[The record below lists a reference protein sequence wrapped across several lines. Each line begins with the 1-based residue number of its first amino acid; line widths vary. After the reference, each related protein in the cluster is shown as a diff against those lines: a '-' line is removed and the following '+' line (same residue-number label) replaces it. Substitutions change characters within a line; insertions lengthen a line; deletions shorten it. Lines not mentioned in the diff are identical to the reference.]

1 MLVQRN
7 TIGALG
13 VVVLVQES
21 ITGALRKLYWYSRIL
36 LDDSVSCVATAEYYW
51 STPVGCVG
59 TGTLGRL
66 F

>member
-1 MLVQRN
+1 M
-7 TIGALG
+7 A
-13 VVVLVQES
+13 VLVQES
-21 ITGALRKLYWYSRIL
+21 ITGALKKLYWYSRIL
-36 LDDSVSCVATAEYYW
+36 LEHSVGCVGTAEYYW